1 MKLLRCLRRTVTGD
15 KLDIED
21 RNLTATLFK
30 SKGMALPMITPT
42 TVNSGFTNNLSKAD
56 LEKLASC
63 RPHEILED
71 EAMIWASRYGLCREV
86 QESYRQLGSWEAA
99 LEEWDIL

>member
-1 MKLLRCLRRTVTGD
+1 
-15 KLDIED
+15 
-21 RNLTATLFK
+21 
-30 SKGMALPMITPT
+30 MALPMITPT
-42 TVNSGFTNNLSKAD
+42 TVNSGFMNNLSKAD

-99 LEEWDIL
+99 LEDWDIL

>member
-1 MKLLRCLRRTVTGD
+1 
-15 KLDIED
+15 
-21 RNLTATLFK
+21 
-30 SKGMALPMITPT
+30 MALPMITPT
-42 TVNSGFTNNLSKAD
+42 MVNSGFTSNLSKAD

-99 LEEWDIL
+99 LEDWDIL

>member
-1 MKLLRCLRRTVTGD
+1 
-15 KLDIED
+15 
-21 RNLTATLFK
+21 
-30 SKGMALPMITPT
+30 MALPMITST
-42 TVNSGFTNNLSKAD
+42 MVNSGFTSNLSKAD

-63 RPHEILED
+63 HPHEILED

-99 LEEWDIL
+99 LEDWDIL

>member
-1 MKLLRCLRRTVTGD
+1 
-15 KLDIED
+15 
-21 RNLTATLFK
+21 
-30 SKGMALPMITPT
+30 MALPMITPT
-42 TVNSGFTNNLSKAD
+42 MVNSGFMNDLSKAD

-71 EAMIWASRYGLCREV
+71 EAMIWASRYGLCQEV

-99 LEEWDIL
+99 LEEWDII

>member
-1 MKLLRCLRRTVTGD
+1 
-15 KLDIED
+15 
-21 RNLTATLFK
+21 
-30 SKGMALPMITPT
+30 MALPMITPT
-42 TVNSGFTNNLSKAD
+42 TVNSGFMNNLSKAD

-99 LEEWDIL
+99 LEEWDII

>member
-1 MKLLRCLRRTVTGD
+1 
-15 KLDIED
+15 
-21 RNLTATLFK
+21 
-30 SKGMALPMITPT
+30 MALPMNASTM
-42 TVNSGFTNNLSKAD
+42 VNSGFTSNLSKAD

>member
-1 MKLLRCLRRTVTGD
+1 
-15 KLDIED
+15 
-21 RNLTATLFK
+21 
-30 SKGMALPMITPT
+30 MALPMITST
-42 TVNSGFTNNLSKAD
+42 MVNSGFTSNLSKAD

-63 RPHEILED
+63 HPHEMLED

-99 LEEWDIL
+99 LEDWDIL

>member
-1 MKLLRCLRRTVTGD
+1 
-15 KLDIED
+15 
-21 RNLTATLFK
+21 
-30 SKGMALPMITPT
+30 MALPMNAPT
-42 TVNSGFTNNLSKAD
+42 MVNSGFTSNLSKAD

>member
-1 MKLLRCLRRTVTGD
+1 MPLS
-15 KLDIED
+15 
-21 RNLTATLFK
+21 FK
-30 SKGMALPMITPT
+30 SKGMALPMTAPSAT
-42 TVNSGFTNNLSKAD
+42 SVSFCASTLSKAD

-71 EAMIWASRYGLCREV
+71 EAMIWASRYGLCQEV

>member
-1 MKLLRCLRRTVTGD
+1 
-15 KLDIED
+15 
-21 RNLTATLFK
+21 
-30 SKGMALPMITPT
+30 MALPMITPT
-42 TVNSGFTNNLSKAD
+42 MVNSGFTNNLSKAD

-71 EAMIWASRYGLCREV
+71 EAMIWASRYGLCWEV

-99 LEEWDIL
+99 LEDWDIL

>member
-1 MKLLRCLRRTVTGD
+1 
-15 KLDIED
+15 
-21 RNLTATLFK
+21 
-30 SKGMALPMITPT
+30 MALPMITPT
-42 TVNSGFTNNLSKAD
+42 TVNSGFVNNLSKAD

>member
-1 MKLLRCLRRTVTGD
+1 MPLS
-15 KLDIED
+15 
-21 RNLTATLFK
+21 FK
-30 SKGMALPMITPT
+30 SKGMALPMNAPT
-42 TVNSGFTNNLSKAD
+42 MVNSGFTSNLSKAD

-63 RPHEILED
+63 RPYEILED

>member
-1 MKLLRCLRRTVTGD
+1 
-15 KLDIED
+15 
-21 RNLTATLFK
+21 
-30 SKGMALPMITPT
+30 MALPMITPT
-42 TVNSGFTNNLSKAD
+42 MVNSGFTNDLSKVD

-99 LEEWDIL
+99 LEDWDIL

>member
-1 MKLLRCLRRTVTGD
+1 
-15 KLDIED
+15 
-21 RNLTATLFK
+21 
-30 SKGMALPMITPT
+30 MIAPT
-42 TVNSGFTNNLSKAD
+42 MVNSEFVNNLSKAD

-71 EAMIWASRYGLCREV
+71 EAMIWASRYGLCWEV

-99 LEEWDIL
+99 LEEWDII

>member
-1 MKLLRCLRRTVTGD
+1 
-15 KLDIED
+15 
-21 RNLTATLFK
+21 
-30 SKGMALPMITPT
+30 MITPT
-42 TVNSGFTNNLSKAD
+42 MVNSGFMNDLSKAD

-99 LEEWDIL
+99 LEEWDII

>member
-1 MKLLRCLRRTVTGD
+1 
-15 KLDIED
+15 
-21 RNLTATLFK
+21 
-30 SKGMALPMITPT
+30 MALPMITST
-42 TVNSGFTNNLSKAD
+42 MVNSGLTSNLSKAD

-63 RPHEILED
+63 HPHKILED

-99 LEEWDIL
+99 LEDWDIL

>member
-1 MKLLRCLRRTVTGD
+1 
-15 KLDIED
+15 
-21 RNLTATLFK
+21 
-30 SKGMALPMITPT
+30 MITPT
-42 TVNSGFTNNLSKAD
+42 MVNSGFMNDLSKAD

-71 EAMIWASRYGLCREV
+71 EAMIWASRYGLCQEV

-99 LEEWDIL
+99 LEDWDIL

>member
-1 MKLLRCLRRTVTGD
+1 
-15 KLDIED
+15 
-21 RNLTATLFK
+21 
-30 SKGMALPMITPT
+30 MALPMITPT
-42 TVNSGFTNNLSKAD
+42 MVNSGFASNLSKAD

-63 RPHEILED
+63 HPLEILED
-71 EAMIWASRYGLCREV
+71 EAMIRASRYGLCQEV

>member
-1 MKLLRCLRRTVTGD
+1 
-15 KLDIED
+15 
-21 RNLTATLFK
+21 
-30 SKGMALPMITPT
+30 MITPT
-42 TVNSGFTNNLSKAD
+42 TVNSGFVNNLSKAD

>member
-1 MKLLRCLRRTVTGD
+1 
-15 KLDIED
+15 
-21 RNLTATLFK
+21 
-30 SKGMALPMITPT
+30 MALSMITST
-42 TVNSGFTNNLSKAD
+42 MVNSGFTSNLSKAD

-63 RPHEILED
+63 HPHEILED

-99 LEEWDIL
+99 LEDWDIL

>member
-1 MKLLRCLRRTVTGD
+1 
-15 KLDIED
+15 
-21 RNLTATLFK
+21 
-30 SKGMALPMITPT
+30 MALPMITPT
-42 TVNSGFTNNLSKAD
+42 TVNSGFINSLSKAD

-99 LEEWDIL
+99 LEEWDII

>member
-1 MKLLRCLRRTVTGD
+1 
-15 KLDIED
+15 
-21 RNLTATLFK
+21 
-30 SKGMALPMITPT
+30 MALPMITPT
-42 TVNSGFTNNLSKAD
+42 TVNSGFVNNLSKAD

-63 RPHEILED
+63 HPHEILED

-99 LEEWDIL
+99 LEEWDII

>member
-1 MKLLRCLRRTVTGD
+1 
-15 KLDIED
+15 
-21 RNLTATLFK
+21 
-30 SKGMALPMITPT
+30 MITPT
-42 TVNSGFTNNLSKAD
+42 TVNSEFVNNLSKAD

-71 EAMIWASRYGLCREV
+71 EAMIWASRYGLCWEV

>member
-1 MKLLRCLRRTVTGD
+1 
-15 KLDIED
+15 
-21 RNLTATLFK
+21 
-30 SKGMALPMITPT
+30 MALPMITPT
-42 TVNSGFTNNLSKAD
+42 TVNSGFINNLSKAD

-99 LEEWDIL
+99 LEEWDII

>member
-1 MKLLRCLRRTVTGD
+1 
-15 KLDIED
+15 
-21 RNLTATLFK
+21 
-30 SKGMALPMITPT
+30 MITPT
-42 TVNSGFTNNLSKAD
+42 MVNSGFMNNLSKAD

-71 EAMIWASRYGLCREV
+71 KAMIWASRYGLCREV

-99 LEEWDIL
+99 LEEWDII

>member
-1 MKLLRCLRRTVTGD
+1 
-15 KLDIED
+15 
-21 RNLTATLFK
+21 
-30 SKGMALPMITPT
+30 MALPMNAPT
-42 TVNSGFTNNLSKAD
+42 MVNSGFTSNLSKAD

-63 RPHEILED
+63 HPHEILED

-99 LEEWDIL
+99 LEDWDIL

>member
-1 MKLLRCLRRTVTGD
+1 
-15 KLDIED
+15 
-21 RNLTATLFK
+21 
-30 SKGMALPMITPT
+30 MALSMTAHSAT
-42 TVNSGFTNNLSKAD
+42 SALFCASTLSKAD

-63 RPHEILED
+63 RPHYISEE
-71 EAMIWASRYGLCREV
+71 EAMIWASRYGLCQEV

>member
-1 MKLLRCLRRTVTGD
+1 MPLS
-15 KLDIED
+15 
-21 RNLTATLFK
+21 FK
-30 SKGMALPMITPT
+30 SKGMALLMITST
-42 TVNSGFTNNLSKAD
+42 MVNSGFTSNLSKVD

-63 RPHEILED
+63 HPHEILED

-99 LEEWDIL
+99 LEDWDIL

>member
-1 MKLLRCLRRTVTGD
+1 
-15 KLDIED
+15 
-21 RNLTATLFK
+21 
-30 SKGMALPMITPT
+30 MITST
-42 TVNSGFTNNLSKAD
+42 MVNSGFTSNLSKAD

-63 RPHEILED
+63 HPHEILED

-99 LEEWDIL
+99 LEDWDIL

>member
-1 MKLLRCLRRTVTGD
+1 
-15 KLDIED
+15 
-21 RNLTATLFK
+21 
-30 SKGMALPMITPT
+30 MALPMITPT
-42 TVNSGFTNNLSKAD
+42 TVNSGFVNNLSKAD

-99 LEEWDIL
+99 LEEWDII

>member
-1 MKLLRCLRRTVTGD
+1 
-15 KLDIED
+15 
-21 RNLTATLFK
+21 
-30 SKGMALPMITPT
+30 MITPT
-42 TVNSGFTNNLSKAD
+42 TVNSGFMNNLSKAD

-99 LEEWDIL
+99 LEDWDIL

>member
-1 MKLLRCLRRTVTGD
+1 
-15 KLDIED
+15 
-21 RNLTATLFK
+21 
-30 SKGMALPMITPT
+30 MITPT
-42 TVNSGFTNNLSKAD
+42 MVNSGFIDNLSKAD

-99 LEEWDIL
+99 LEDWDIL